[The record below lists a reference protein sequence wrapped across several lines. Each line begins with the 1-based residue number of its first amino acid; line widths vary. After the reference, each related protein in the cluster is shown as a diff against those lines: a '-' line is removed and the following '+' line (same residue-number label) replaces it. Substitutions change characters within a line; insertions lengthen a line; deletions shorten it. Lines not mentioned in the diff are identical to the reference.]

1 MRHQQSVAH
10 ESNMRRF
17 LDDLDQVLGVHQ
29 RLAQADR
36 AVIGEDGLSI
46 GIESGRPDR
55 RAKGTP
61 FASMSARR

>member
-17 LDDLDQVLGVHQ
+17 LDDIDQVLGVHQ

-36 AVIGEDGLSI
+36 AVIGEDGVQAANHI
-46 GIESGRPDR
+46 
-55 RAKGTP
+55 P
-61 FASMSARR
+61 FAANLIGD

>member
-46 GIESGRPDR
+46 GIESGPLIGVQ
-55 RAKGTP
+55 KGP
-61 FASMSARR
+61 PLRQ